1 MALGNQN
8 YLNHF
13 KLTTM
18 YTLDCEYYDKEF
30 TTIALLI
37 KDIMETGMD
46 PNYEIMKDDIG
57 IGELAN
63 DFIVH

>member
-1 MALGNQN
+1 
-8 YLNHF
+8 
-13 KLTTM
+13 M

-46 PNYEIMKDDIG
+46 PNYEIMKDGIG
-57 IGELAN
+57 VGELAN